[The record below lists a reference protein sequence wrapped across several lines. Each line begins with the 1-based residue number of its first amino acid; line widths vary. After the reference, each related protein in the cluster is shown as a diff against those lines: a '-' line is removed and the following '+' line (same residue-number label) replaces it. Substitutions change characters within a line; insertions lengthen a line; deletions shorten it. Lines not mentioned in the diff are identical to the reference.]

1 MTTVKMVA
9 VDMDG
14 TFLDDK
20 KQYNRARFLA
30 CYHQLTQRHIK
41 FVVASG
47 NQYHQLRS
55 FFPEI
60 ASEIAFVAENG
71 ALIIDRDQELFC
83 GSFSRNDIDAV
94 LDTLENGHYPD
105 LRYLLCGRESAYYFE
120 GMDEK
125 WLVKMRHYCH
135 RLRPI
140 RSLDEVADDRI
151 LKFALN
157 LSDEYVEPLM
167 ADIQRLHEGSA
178 AATSSGHGSVDL
190 IVPGQHKANG
200 LNLLAQRWGISHDRV
215 LAFGDGGNDLEMLQ
229 QSGFS
234 FAMSNAPQ
242 RVKDAARFL
251 APANNDEGV
260 LQVIEQML
268 AGETPFSGAEQGE
281 CAG

>member
-30 CYHQLTQRHIK
+30 CYHQLSQRNIR

-71 ALIIDRDQELFC
+71 ALIIDRDEERFC
-83 GSFSRNDIDAV
+83 GAFSRSDIDAV
-94 LDTLENGHYPD
+94 LDTLKNGHYPD
-105 LRYLLCGRESAYYFE
+105 LRYLLCGRNSAYYFE
-120 GMDEK
+120 GMDET

-135 RLRPI
+135 RLKPI
-140 RSLDEVADDRI
+140 RTLDEVADDRI

-157 LSDEYVEPLM
+157 LSDDYVEPLM
-167 ADIQRLHEGSA
+167 ADIGRLHAGSA

-200 LNLLAQRWGISHDRV
+200 LNLLAQRWDISHDQV

-229 QSGFS
+229 QSGYS
-234 FAMSNAPQ
+234 FAMRNAPQ
-242 RVKDAARFL
+242 RVKQTARFL
-251 APANNDEGV
+251 APGNNEEGV

-268 AGETPFSGAEQGE
+268 AGEAPFNTAAAQQR
-281 CAG
+281 